1 MSDIT
6 GGGVLDVSALIRESL
21 QEIYP
26 DGPGANTQPSTKAK
40 TGPSRETPNRRSG
53 EDDPE
58 DAAPETESDTEEDGS
73 VEPGESEE
81 QAADDTEDQAGDNE
95 DEDQPEESGE
105 SDSAPLPKAVSEQ
118 IKRLKHE
125 SAMLKELK
133 EVLGVNSKSEV
144 VEAVKTKLA
153 EAGGSEIVLNIP
165 DNPAA
170 GFTTPK
176 KLEEFEGRV
185 QQELASIRKWFK
197 AARAGDDLPA
207 LDGRDSSEWTEE
219 RVERYEQQ
227 LEGLRDK
234 LIPQQ
239 RKWIARHGDALTQ
252 LAAGYDVVQKT
263 HPLYAEADA
272 YVADYLKENPGVAAD
287 PRYLQVV
294 VNDFIMQQ
302 VAKGKVVISQGKEGR
317 LKVVPVG
324 KSPAAS
330 AAKTTKPE
338 PPVRGEASAP
348 PARKVAS
355 GSARAEAAFERG
367 DMLAFIKE
375 TLVQQTR

>member
-1 MSDIT
+1 MANNT
-6 GGGVLDVSALIRESL
+6 GEGGVLDVGALIRDQL
-21 QEIYP
+21 KDIYP
-26 DGPGANTQPSTKAK
+26 AEPGAETQPTKTKAK
-40 TGPSRETPNRRSG
+40 TGSPSRETPDRRSG

-58 DAAPETESDTEEDGS
+58 DTAETDTGTEEDGS
-73 VEPGESEE
+73 GEPGDSDDT
-81 QAADDTEDQAGDNE
+81 QPADDAEQPDTE
-95 DEDQPEESGE
+95 DEDQPEES
-105 SDSAPLPKAVSEQ
+105 DDPNSAPLPKAVQEQ
-118 IKRLKHE
+118 IKRLKDE

-133 EVLGVNSKSEV
+133 EVLGVNSKREV
-144 VEAVKTKLA
+144 VDAVKAKLA
-153 EAGGSEIVLNIP
+153 DAGGSEIVLNIP

-176 KLEEFEGRV
+176 RLEEFEGRV
-185 QQELASIRKWFK
+185 QQELANVRKWFK
-197 AARAGDDLPA
+197 AARAGDELPP
-207 LDGRDSSEWTEE
+207 LDGKDSSEWTEE

-239 RKWIARHGDALTQ
+239 RTWIARHGEALTQ

-302 VAKGKVVISQGKEGR
+302 VAKGKVVISQGKEGK

-324 KSPAAS
+324 KTPAAPR
-330 AAKTTKPE
+330 TTKPV
-338 PPVRGEASAP
+338 PPVRGESSAP
-348 PARKVAS
+348 PARKVTGDS
-355 GSARAEAAFERG
+355 RAEAAFEQG
-367 DMLAFIKE
+367 DVLAFIKE
-375 TLVQQTR
+375 TLAGQQR